1 MRIIHAPKLAM
12 EVIDRMWEE
21 AGYMGGNHTG
31 DDSNPWVEFV
41 GESLILLA
49 NMSVEEY
56 MQFLLEMLQSKEE

>member
-1 MRIIHAPKLAM
+1 MRIIHAPRQAM
-12 EVIDRMWEE
+12 EVISKMWEE

-49 NMSVEEY
+49 NMSAEEY
-56 MQFLLEMLQSKEE
+56 MQFLLDMPREEE